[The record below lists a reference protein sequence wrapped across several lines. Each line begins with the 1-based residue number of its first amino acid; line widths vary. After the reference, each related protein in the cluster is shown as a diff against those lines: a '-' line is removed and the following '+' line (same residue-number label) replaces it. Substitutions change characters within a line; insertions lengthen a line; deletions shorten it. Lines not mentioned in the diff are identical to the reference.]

1 MESDMVERE
10 GERKRENEK
19 LREREIWKEIDRGR
33 ERETERV
40 IKRKRI
46 YEREGER
53 EIGGTTVFVCL
64 FNFFVCVFLNVR
76 ESELMICFFWRTRKV
91 IFSAKSFLCSVR
103 FKFKIEN

>member
-1 MESDMVERE
+1 MVERE

-33 ERETERV
+33 ERNR
-40 IKRKRI
+40 R
-46 YEREGER
+46 YNC
-53 EIGGTTVFVCL
+53 VCL
-64 FNFFVCVFLNVR
+64 FVGWFNFFVCVFLNVR

-91 IFSAKSFLCSVR
+91 IFSAKSFLCLVR